1 MKRVFKKFIVMALL
15 ISIALQI
22 VGCKHH
28 KEDKPKTT
36 EKQTRQI
43 QEDDW

>member
-15 ISIALQI
+15 ISVALQI

-28 KEDKPKTT
+28 KEDKPTTT
-36 EKQTRQI
+36 EKQTKQI
-43 QEDDW
+43 QEEDF

>member
-15 ISIALQI
+15 ISVALQI

-28 KEDKPKTT
+28 KEDKPTTT
-36 EKQTRQI
+36 EKQTEQI
-43 QEDDW
+43 QEEDF